1 MYVYTFVCICMY
13 RHTAMYGKCV
23 CIMRVISMY
32 VCAMFDEFEISYDK
46 GNEVNMRDMCS
57 CSDTF
62 ISYFKVCASLC
73 QQYTEDRSYV
83 HMR

>member
-1 MYVYTFVCICMY
+1 
-13 RHTAMYGKCV
+13 MYGKCV

-32 VCAMFDEFEISYDK
+32 VCAMIDEFEISYDK
-46 GNEVNMRDMCS
+46 GNEVNMRDTCS

-62 ISYFKVCASLC
+62 ISYFKVCTSTC
-73 QQYTEDRSYV
+73 QQHVTIENFVLNTENRSYV